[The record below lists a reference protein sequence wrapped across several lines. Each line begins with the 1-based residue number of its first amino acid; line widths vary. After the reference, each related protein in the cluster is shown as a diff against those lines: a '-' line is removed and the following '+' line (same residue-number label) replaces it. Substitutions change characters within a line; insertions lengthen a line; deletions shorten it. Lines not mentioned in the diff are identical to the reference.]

1 MKLKIIIT
9 TMALTAVCLGVH
21 AQEKKTNPN
30 PWFVQ
35 GQMGASYSTGDADFG
50 KLLAPTGAIAVGKY
64 FSPVWGARLAISG
77 WRGRVGSEIS
87 KQAHGFY
94 YGAATVDGLM
104 NLSQLIRKYPER
116 LFDLS
121 VIAGIGFNRTYS
133 HSISSFMGRLGLQGA
148 LRLNDALDFNIE
160 ALANGVSDRWNGRDD
175 HSFDTYFTLSLGLTY
190 KFKTGYK
197 CITCISEEYPEVL
210 YTEEEVNQLVNEQRS
225 QVTKEVKE
233 VMMQKTDTVI
243 IKQDCPPTKVV
254 KGIKSHVAFGLGRT
268 NVAPNQEMNVLAIAD
283 YMKQFPESKATVTGF
298 ADNGTGS
305 RDINRRLAKQRA
317 EAVAKQ
323 LIEKYGISRD
333 RLTVSSMQDKE
344 QPFQT
349 NDWKR
354 VVIIIADEPIY
365 FHQRP
370 SFISMIIFKQPQ
382 RVL

>member
-9 TMALTAVCLGVH
+9 TMALTAVCLDVH

-133 HSISSFMGRLGLQGA
+133 HSVSSFMGRLGLQGA

-268 NVAPNQEMNVLAIAD
+268 NVAPNQEMNVLALAD

-305 RDINRRLAKQRA
+305 RDINLRLAKQRA

-349 NDWKR
+349 NDWNR
-354 VVIIIADEPIY
+354 VVIIIAD
-365 FHQRP
+365 
-370 SFISMIIFKQPQ
+370 
-382 RVL
+382 

>member
-1 MKLKIIIT
+1 M
-9 TMALTAVCLGVH
+9 
-21 AQEKKTNPN
+21 
-30 PWFVQ
+30 
-35 GQMGASYSTGDADFG
+35 
-50 KLLAPTGAIAVGKY
+50 LLGKY

-349 NDWKR
+349 NDWNR
-354 VVIIIADEPIY
+354 VVIIIAD
-365 FHQRP
+365 
-370 SFISMIIFKQPQ
+370 
-382 RVL
+382 

>member
-50 KLLAPTGAIAVGKY
+50 KLIAPTGAIAVGKY

-116 LFDLS
+116 L
-121 VIAGIGFNRTYS
+121 
-133 HSISSFMGRLGLQGA
+133 GLQGA

-175 HSFDTYFTLSLGLTY
+175 HSFDTYFTVSLGLTY

-305 RDINRRLAKQRA
+305 RDINLRLAKQRA

-349 NDWKR
+349 NDWNR
-354 VVIIIADEPIY
+354 VVIIIAD
-365 FHQRP
+365 
-370 SFISMIIFKQPQ
+370 
-382 RVL
+382 